1 MPCLRSTTNAVF
13 NLFLSMNKLTSTCLF
28 FLLLAMAM
36 IPQASLAQSG
46 VVTGRVYDDISNQP
60 LEFAAVQLQGTNY
73 GDFTDSLGKFTI
85 TNIPP
90 GLYNV
95 QISFGGYE
103 TNVLYEIQVT
113 NSKPYVVEV
122 PMKESDVYT
131 ENVDIVA
138 APLKR
143 IEESPLSLRTIGTS
157 EIKRNPGGNRD
168 ISRVIQSLP
177 GVGSTVSFRND
188 ILIRGGSPNENRFYI
203 DGIEVPNINH
213 FATQGASGGPV
224 GLINVDFIGEVDFY
238 SGAFPANR
246 GNALSSVFEF
256 RQREARNDRVG
267 FTATVGPSDLAMTVE
282 GPTGE
287 NSSFL
292 FSARRSYLQLLFR
305 ALALPFL
312 PAYND
317 YQYKHKFRF
326 GQRHEL
332 NIVSLGAIDDFSLN
346 LEADST
352 AQQRYILNYLPVQ
365 TQWNYTIG
373 ASYKYF
379 GDHGFWTVVASRNM
393 LNNRSFKYTD
403 NDETKDP
410 LLDYVSREIEN
421 KFRTEYTARS
431 NGWKFNAGVN
441 YEFAKYT
448 NDTYQ
453 KFGFGVVDFESQLD
467 LHKYGVFAQLSKTLL
482 DERLVLSLGTRMDGN
497 NFNEQMLKLWEQFSP
512 RFSASMAIT
521 ERLRANFNTGIFYQ
535 LPPYTVLGYRDTETL
550 ELANKNVTYIRNRH
564 IVSGLSYDLPNNARV
579 SLEGYYKLYD
589 NYPLL
594 LRDSIS
600 LANIGGDFGVVG
612 NEAVAS
618 INQGRTYGMEVLIQ
632 QRFYKGFYGIIAY
645 TLGWSEFQ
653 DKDGNYVPS
662 SWDSRHIVAL
672 TAGKKFK
679 KDWEVGAKWRL
690 TTGTPYTPA
699 DLQASSLRSNWDVSG
714 LAVLDYDQLNSQR
727 IGAYHQLDIRVDKKW
742 FFNKWSFNLYLDVQ
756 NAYAKTLPGPPFVD
770 VVRDE
775 NLLPKVDPNDPSR
788 YQTYLL
794 ENQLGIVQPT
804 VGIVVTY

>member
-1 MPCLRSTTNAVF
+1 MCKSTQEF
-13 NLFLSMNKLTSTCLF
+13 KYLF
-28 FLLLAMAM
+28 FLLALI
-36 IPQASLAQSG
+36 IPLSAFSQSG
-46 VVTGRVYDDISNQP
+46 IISGRVYDELTNEP
-60 LEFAAVQLQGTNY
+60 LEFAAAKVVGTSL
-73 GDFTDSLGKFTI
+73 GGFTDSTGQFTI
-85 TNIPP
+85 RNIPP

-95 QISFGGYE
+95 EISYGGYSSE
-103 TNVLYEIQVT
+103 IIPEIQVT
-113 NSKPYVVEV
+113 NSKPYVIEV
-122 PMKESDVYT
+122 PMTEAEITSDSVT
-131 ENVDIVA
+131 IVA
-138 APLKR
+138 SVFKK

-177 GVGSTVSFRND
+177 GVASTVSFRND

-282 GPTGE
+282 GPSGE

-292 FSARRSYLQLLFR
+292 FSVRRSYLQLLFR

-312 PAYND
+312 PTYND
-317 YQYKHKFRF
+317 YQYKHKFRL

-332 NIVSLGAIDDFSLN
+332 TLVSLGAIDDFALN

-373 ASYKYF
+373 ANYKYF
-379 GDHGFWTVVASRNM
+379 GDNGFWTVVASRNM
-393 LNNRSFKYTD
+393 LNNRSFKYPD
-403 NDETKDP
+403 NDETQDP
-410 LLDYVSREIEN
+410 TLDFISREIEN
-421 KFRTEYTARS
+421 KFRTEYTARFD
-431 NGWKFNAGVN
+431 GWKVNAGVN
-441 YEFAKYT
+441 YEYAKYT
-448 NDTYQ
+448 IDTYQ
-453 KFGFGVVDFESQLD
+453 ELPFGIIDFESELNLQ
-467 LHKYGVFAQLSKTLL
+467 KYGAFAQVSKSLI
-482 DERLVLSLGTRMDGN
+482 DNRLVLSAGARVDGN
-497 NFNEQMLKLWEQFSP
+497 SFSETMQNPLEQFSP
-512 RFSASMAIT
+512 RFSASFAIT
-521 ERLRANFNTGIFYQ
+521 PQLSANFNTGIFYQ
-535 LPPYTVLGYRDTETL
+535 LPPYTVLGYRDTESG
-550 ELANKNVTYIRNRH
+550 ELANRNVTYIRNRH
-564 IVSGLSYDLPNNARV
+564 VVGGFAYDLPNNARISV
-579 SLEGYYKLYD
+579 EGYYKTYE

-612 NEAVAS
+612 NEPVAS
-618 INQGRTYGMEVLIQ
+618 INEGRTYGLEVLIQ
-632 QRFYKGFYGIIAY
+632 QRFYKGFYGIVAY
-645 TLGWSEFQ
+645 TLGWSEFA
-653 DKDGNYVPS
+653 DKNGNFVPS

-672 TAGKKFK
+672 TAGKKIK
-679 KDWEVGAKWRL
+679 GNWEIGARWRL
-690 TTGTPYTPA
+690 TTGTPFTPA
-699 DLQASSLRSNWDVSG
+699 NLAASSLRSNWDVTG
-714 LAVLDYDQLNSQR
+714 LAVLDFNQLNSQR
-727 IGAYHQLDIRVDKKW
+727 IGTYDQLDIRVDKKW
-742 FFNKWSFNLYLDVQ
+742 FFDKWSFNLYLDIQ
-756 NAYAKTLPGPPFVD
+756 NVYARSLPGPPFVD

-775 NLLPKVDPNDPSR
+775 NLQPIVDPMDESR

-804 VGIVVTY
+804 LGIIFTY